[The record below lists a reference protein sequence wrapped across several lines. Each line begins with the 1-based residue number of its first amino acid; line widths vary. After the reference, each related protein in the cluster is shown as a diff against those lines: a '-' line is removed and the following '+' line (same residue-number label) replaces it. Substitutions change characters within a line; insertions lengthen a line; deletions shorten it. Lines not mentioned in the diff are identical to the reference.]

1 MARKTERSGL
11 YNGSAAYDIY
21 GQNGLYY
28 GGSAAPEVRPQGLPE
43 EYVSPQRYRRVKAK
57 TAVAPFAVL
66 GLMVAVCMMVLVIF
80 GYVQLYEATEHVSR
94 LESQLSN
101 LQEEQAVLE
110 SLYEGSIDM
119 AEVEEMAAELGL
131 TIPTREQTVYVN
143 LAGSDRA
150 ELYTSERVGLVE
162 RVLRAFQSSAGG
174 LVEYLS

>member
-1 MARKTERSGL
+1 MARKSERSEF

-21 GQNGLYY
+21 GQTGLYY

-43 EYVSPQRYRRVKAK
+43 EYVSPQRHRRVKAK
-57 TAVAPFAVL
+57 TAIAPFAVV
-66 GLMVAVCMMVLVIF
+66 GLMIAACMMVLVIF
-80 GYVQLYEATEHVSR
+80 GYVQLYEATEQVSR
-94 LESQLSN
+94 LESQLSS

-119 AEVEEMAAELGL
+119 AEVEQMAGELGL
-131 TIPTREQTVYVN
+131 TVPTREQTVYVN

-150 ELYTSERVGLVE
+150 EIYVPEQLNLVE
-162 RVLRAFQSSAGG
+162 RILQAFQSSAGG